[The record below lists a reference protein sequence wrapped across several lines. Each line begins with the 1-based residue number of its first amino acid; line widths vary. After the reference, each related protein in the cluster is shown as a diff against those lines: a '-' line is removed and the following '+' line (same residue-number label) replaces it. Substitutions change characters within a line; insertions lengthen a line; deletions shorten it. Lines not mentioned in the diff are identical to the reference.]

1 MEVRCSLCRAPAKL
15 RLGSGRLLKWANG
28 VPSHG
33 EGLQFGPP
41 FWERPHQITPT
52 DLDSNLNCEPAWATK
67 CPGSRLSGDRK
78 VCRSRE
84 EHRIDNLV
92 VWVSR
97 IPIKWGA
104 KELPTVSQPNNTLLP
119 FFCSSSWCLDTSC
132 TTVCWFDERI
142 IHVRSSWTQEA
153 GGYNS
158 AAHWSKTGKFKHWP
172 GIQVAPWSLLL
183 NCPTSDLAFN
193 KVKDI
198 CAGLLC
204 GRVRSRIDSLWFP
217 PNWIL
222 TEPEASS
229 RSPPNAGFFLDEA
242 SALSSISS
250 IELQQSF
257 TFQQTD

>member
-15 RLGSGRLLKWANG
+15 RLGSGCLLKWANG

-84 EHRIDNLV
+84 EHRIDYLV

-142 IHVRSSWTQEA
+142 MTRTVKL
-153 GGYNS
+153 NS
-158 AAHWSKTGKFKHWP
+158 G
-172 GIQVAPWSLLL
+172 
-183 NCPTSDLAFN
+183 
-193 KVKDI
+193 
-198 CAGLLC
+198 
-204 GRVRSRIDSLWFP
+204 SRRL
-217 PNWIL
+217 
-222 TEPEASS
+222 
-229 RSPPNAGFFLDEA
+229 
-242 SALSSISS
+242 
-250 IELQQSF
+250 
-257 TFQQTD
+257 